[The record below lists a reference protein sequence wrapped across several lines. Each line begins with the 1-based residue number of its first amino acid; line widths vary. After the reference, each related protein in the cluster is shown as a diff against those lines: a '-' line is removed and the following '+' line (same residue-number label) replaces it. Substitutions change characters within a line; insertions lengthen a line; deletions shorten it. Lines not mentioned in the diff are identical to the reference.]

1 MYDLAIVGGTLID
14 GTGAPARRADI
25 GIRDGVIVAV
35 AERLDG
41 PAAETVDARGMI
53 VTPGFVDIHSHYD
66 GQVTWDTA
74 LDPSASHGVTTV
86 VSGNCGVGF
95 APVRP
100 GSEDWLIELMEGVE
114 DIPGAALAEGIEWKW
129 ESFPEYLDAV
139 DGRGLALDY
148 GVQIAHGP
156 LRAYVMGDRGARN
169 EEATPEDIEAM
180 AVLVEEAVRAGALG
194 FSTSR
199 TLSHRAI
206 DGTPVPGTFATEDE
220 LFALGRAAAAGG
232 RAVFELA
239 PLGATGEDIVAPH
252 REMDWM
258 KRLSAET
265 GLPVSFSLLQID
277 AAPELWKEML
287 EQSKAAH
294 DEGAHLYPQVAGR
307 PFGMIVGFTGRH
319 AFTLRPTYEELA
331 ARLSR
336 EELLA
341 ELARPEV
348 RAKILAE
355 ADRDPRPGDMSD
367 MIALGQ
373 QFLADRIYPLGGPV
387 PDYEPAPD
395 RSVASLAAAE
405 GVDPMAKLYDLMLE
419 DGGHAMLMVPIFGYS
434 DNDHEAL
441 REMLLHPAAVIG
453 LADGGAHVAM
463 VCDASMPTYLLTH
476 WARDRKR
483 GETLPLE
490 YLIRKQTRD
499 TARLY
504 GLTDR
509 GEVTEGKK
517 ADLNVIDFDTLFL
530 DVPRM
535 SHDLPAG
542 GGRLLQDARGY
553 AATVVSG
560 VITRRNDK
568 DTGARPGRLVR
579 GAR

>member
-1 MYDLAIVGGTLID
+1 MYDLAIVGGMLID

-35 AERLDG
+35 GEGLAGD
-41 PAAETVDARGMI
+41 AAETVDAAGMI

-74 LDPSASHGVTTV
+74 LDPSASHGVTTL

-100 GSEDWLIELMEGVE
+100 GSEKWLIELMEGVE
-114 DIPGAALAEGIEWKW
+114 DIPGAALSEGIEWKW
-129 ESFPEYLDAV
+129 ESFPEYLDTV
-139 DGRGLALDY
+139 DGRELAVDF

-156 LRAYVMGDRGARN
+156 LRAYVMGERGARN
-169 EEATPEDIEAM
+169 EEASPEDVARM
-180 AVLVEEAVRAGALG
+180 AELVEEAVRAGALG

-199 TLSHRAI
+199 TVTHRAM

-239 PLGATGEDIVAPH
+239 PMGTAGEDIVAPH
-252 REMDWM
+252 REMEWM
-258 KRLSAET
+258 RRLAAET
-265 GLPVSFSLLQID
+265 GLPVTFALLQVD

-287 EQSKAAH
+287 AESRAAH
-294 DEGAHLYPQVAGR
+294 EAGAPVYPQVAAR
-307 PFGMIVGFTGRH
+307 PFGMVVGFTGRH
-319 AFTLRPTYEELA
+319 AFTMRPTFEELA
-331 ARLSR
+331 ARHDG

-341 ELARPEV
+341 QLARPEI
-348 RAKILAE
+348 RERILSE
-355 ADRDPRPGDMSD
+355 PDREPRPGSMDD

-373 QFLADRIYPLGGPV
+373 AFLTDRIFPLGTS
-387 PDYEPAPD
+387 PDYEPAPE
-395 RSVASLAAAE
+395 RSVAALARAE

-419 DGGHAMLMVPIFGYS
+419 EGGHAMLMVPIFGFS
-434 DNDHEAL
+434 DHDHEAL

-476 WARDRKR
+476 WARDRTR
-483 GETLPLE
+483 GERLPLE
-490 YLIRKQTRD
+490 YVVRKQTRD
-499 TARLY
+499 TAHLY

-509 GEVTEGKK
+509 GEVAVGKK
-517 ADLNVIDFDTLFL
+517 ADLNVIDFDNLFL
-530 DVPRM
+530 DAPRVAR
-535 SHDLPAG
+535 DLPAG
-542 GGRLLQDARGY
+542 GARLLQDARGY
-553 AATVVSG
+553 AATVLNG

>member
-1 MYDLAIVGGTLID
+1 MYDLAIVGGMVID

-25 GIRDGVIVAV
+25 GIKDGVIVAV
-35 AERLDG
+35 AGRLAG
-41 PAAETVDARGMI
+41 PAAETVEAEGMI

-100 GSEDWLIELMEGVE
+100 GGEEWLIELMEGVE
-114 DIPGAALAEGIEWKW
+114 DIPGSALAEGIEWKW
-129 ESFPEYLDAV
+129 ESFPEYLDAI
-139 DGRGLALDY
+139 DGRCLALDFA
-148 GVQIAHGP
+148 VQIAHGP
-156 LRAYVMGDRGARN
+156 LRAYVMGERGARN
-169 EEATPEDIEAM
+169 EEAAPEDIEAM
-180 AVLVEEAVRAGALG
+180 AALVEEAVRAGALG

-239 PLGATGEDIVAPH
+239 PLGATGEDIIAPH

-287 EQSKAAH
+287 EQSKAAYA
-294 DEGAHLYPQVAGR
+294 EGARLYPQVAGR

-319 AFTLRPTYEELA
+319 AFTLRPTWEELA
-331 ARLSR
+331 ARHSG

-355 ADRDPRPGDMSD
+355 TDRDPRPGDMND

-373 QFLADRIYPLGGPV
+373 QFLTDRIYPLGSV

-395 RSVASLAAAE
+395 RSVAALAAAE

-476 WARDRKR
+476 WARDRRR
-483 GETLPLE
+483 GERLPLE

-499 TARLY
+499 TAHLY

-509 GEVTEGKK
+509 GEIAEGKK
-517 ADLNVIDFDTLFL
+517 ADLNVIDFDNLFL

-535 SHDLPAG
+535 VHDLPAG

-560 VITRRNDK
+560 VVTRRNDK